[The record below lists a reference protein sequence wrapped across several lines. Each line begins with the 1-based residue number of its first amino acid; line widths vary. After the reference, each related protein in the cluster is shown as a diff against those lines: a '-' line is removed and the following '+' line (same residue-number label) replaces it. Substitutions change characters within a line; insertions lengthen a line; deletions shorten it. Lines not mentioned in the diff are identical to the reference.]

1 MKTTKFIIVCIQRS
15 GSTWLTTL
23 LNSHPDICCA
33 EETFL
38 LSKKNM
44 CPMAMRKKIWPHKL
58 GYPRYINSSI
68 KRCLKH
74 HFLRTKL
81 INEYLNQFYSMP
93 DYSAIGFKIMLNQ
106 IEKFSTMSDYFFK
119 NDVKVIHLVRDN
131 ILKTFISRISVSQ
144 KKVAHTQ
151 KKLKFTK
158 IYIPTEKIETK
169 LQKIKNDNKALE
181 KLFFNRNII

>member
-1 MKTTKFIIVCIQRS
+1 
-15 GSTWLTTL
+15 
-23 LNSHPDICCA
+23 
-33 EETFL
+33 
-38 LSKKNM
+38 
-44 CPMAMRKKIWPHKL
+44 
-58 GYPRYINSSI
+58 
-68 KRCLKH
+68 
-74 HFLRTKL
+74 
-81 INEYLNQFYSMP
+81 MP